1 MSQNRLNEEKS
12 NKMFKMADLF
22 VYGLILALIVGL
34 FIGFVFT
41 KSSKDIDVIEFYQK
55 DEKIIEYS
63 FKLDELNIIFNQE
76 NIDVI
81 KKNGNYYITIKDGE
95 KFNFL
100 EINTE
105 NKKIK
110 VKETNCSKSKDCTH
124 MSITKEGDVIICV
137 PNKLNIKVKTKDVQK
152 PITG

>member
-63 FKLDELNIIFNQE
+63 FKLDELNIISNQE

-81 KKNGNYYITIKDGE
+81 KKSGNYYVTIKDGE

-105 NKKIK
+105 NKKIE